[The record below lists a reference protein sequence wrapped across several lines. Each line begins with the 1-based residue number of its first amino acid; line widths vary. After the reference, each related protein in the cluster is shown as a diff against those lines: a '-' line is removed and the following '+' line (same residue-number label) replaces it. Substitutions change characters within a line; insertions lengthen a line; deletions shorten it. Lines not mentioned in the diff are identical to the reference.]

1 MYRVSFTGG
10 GKWEV
15 RDGEG
20 RLIGQLRQGITQA
33 WTARTANGEL
43 RLINTNREY
52 GGSAGPFEIANELV
66 IW

>member
-1 MYRVSFTGG
+1 MYKVAYIGG

-15 RDGEG
+15 RNEAGELVG
-20 RLIGQLRQGITQA
+20 VLRQGITQA

-43 RLINTNREY
+43 RLIKTFREY
-52 GGSAGPFEIANELV
+52 GGTANPWEIANELV